1 MLDVIS
7 VSIIIMYRL
16 EWAERARTSHALLC
30 EHIQYFIFWNDSETS
45 VRPISFNAFHFLF
58 IILKSRQ
65 LRAPGAEI

>member
-7 VSIIIMYRL
+7 VSIIIIYQL

-30 EHIQYFIFWNDSETS
+30 QHIQYFIFWNDFET
-45 VRPISFNAFHFLF
+45 VRPISFTAFHFLF